1 MTKGIAPGSSVY
13 QPRKGSLPCGEVYFL
28 GLCSAAFALTFMFG
42 FPAYAEMPP
51 KPILNQAT
59 VPEEAPIL
67 QPLPSDP
74 PGLAPKPTP
83 YQGTVPEE
91 APILQPVPTDPPYL
105 APNPTPYP
113 GVVPEEARGKAAH
126 SPEGTSQQR

>member
-1 MTKGIAPGSSVY
+1 M
-13 QPRKGSLPCGEVYFL
+13 
-28 GLCSAAFALTFMFG
+28 
-42 FPAYAEMPP
+42 
-51 KPILNQAT
+51 
-59 VPEEAPIL
+59 

-74 PGLAPKPTP
+74 PGPAPKPTP

-105 APNPTPYP
+105 APNPTPYQ
-113 GVVPEEARGKAAH
+113 GAVPEEARGKAAH